1 MTPSIVRTSR
11 RLAQMLKH
19 DRLRVDDA
27 QVGEN
32 TPGSW
37 LCRTDAQRERAV
49 DMERRLKRPRA
60 ISFGILALAL
70 LSSGPWVG
78 WWTLAPMALA
88 VVGFTIA
95 GRLGSRVRRPEWAY
109 AGAFVVAQLVI
120 AFSVALTGGH
130 DSPATAWLVI
140 PVVTLSARF
149 DGRGLMAGMSLT
161 IVLMIAATFGVDPA
175 ATLAAPQT
183 LIFGIALLLAVVVLL
198 SALMRS
204 DLEHRSESVLDGL
217 TGMLNRRSLDGRIAE
232 LEQQAAITGETIGL
246 VVGDIDNFKAVND
259 VHGHVQGDAVL
270 IDVAYTLRKEL
281 RAFDLAYRIGGEE
294 FLVVLPGAGM
304 QDAADVAERLRL
316 AVELSPAGG
325 LRLTMSFGVA
335 TSSPGPFA
343 FVDLFGTADAAL
355 YEAKRAGRNRVVTA
369 AGDPRRPVPA

>member
-1 MTPSIVRTSR
+1 MTLSIVRTSR
-11 RLAQMLKH
+11 RRAEILKH
-19 DRLRVDDA
+19 ERPIVDDA
-27 QVGEN
+27 LVGEN

-37 LCRTDAQRERAV
+37 LCRTEAQRERAV
-49 DMERRLKRPRA
+49 DMERRLMHPRA
-60 ISFGILALAL
+60 ISFGILAIAL
-70 LSSGPWVG
+70 LCSGPWVG
-78 WWTLAPMALA
+78 WWTLAPMGLA
-88 VVGFTIA
+88 GVGFAIA
-95 GRLGSRVRRPEWAY
+95 NRLGRSVRRPEWAY
-109 AGAFVVAQLVI
+109 AGAFVVAQLAI
-120 AFSVALTGGH
+120 AVSIALTGAH
-130 DSPATAWLVI
+130 ESPAVAWLVI

-149 DGRGLMAGMSLT
+149 DGRGLTAGLIVT
-161 IVLMIAATFGVDPA
+161 AVLMIAVTFGVEPA
-175 ATLAAPQT
+175 ATLAAPQN
-183 LIFGIALLLAVVVLL
+183 LISPLALLLAVVVLL

-217 TGMLNRRSLDGRIAE
+217 TGMLNRRSLDGRIVE

-325 LRLTMSFGVA
+325 MPVTMSFGVA
-335 TSSPGPFA
+335 TSSPGPFT

-355 YEAKRAGRNRVVTA
+355 YQAKRAGRNRVVTA
-369 AGDPRRPVPA
+369 SGDPRVPVLA